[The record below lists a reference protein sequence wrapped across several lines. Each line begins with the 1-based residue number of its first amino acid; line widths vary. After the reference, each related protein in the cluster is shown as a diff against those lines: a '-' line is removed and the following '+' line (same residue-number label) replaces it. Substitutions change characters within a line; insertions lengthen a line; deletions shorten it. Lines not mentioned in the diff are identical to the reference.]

1 MRDDLAARLKDL
13 LSEELGLYRTLRA
26 MVSRELEA
34 ILLNEDMEE
43 LLDILQEKD
52 AVIFRLQLLVDS
64 WQDALSDLGLQGT
77 RGADGVWEQLL
88 ASLPEAHSGELSQAL
103 QETRAIAE
111 ELSKAEASAQEELE
125 RYLSGLREKLASMTR
140 GREAV
145 IGYTKM
151 GGSTFVS

>member
-64 WQDALSDLGLQGT
+64 WQDALSDSGLQGT
-77 RGADGVWEQLL
+77 RGADGFWEQLL

-103 QETRAIAE
+103 QETRAVAE
-111 ELSKAEASAQEELE
+111 ELTRAEASAQEELE
-125 RYLSGLREKLASMTR
+125 RHLSGLREKLAAMTR